1 MSSVLEPTPK
11 EFRAV
16 MERVLDFSETVL
28 ARGAGARVSD
38 SSRIDEMLTRLDEK
52 EPARADLDELLTTLA
67 AAAATGSDHLHP
79 GFLAYVPIAGAPI
92 SAVADYL
99 AALLNPYVGVQWDS
113 PAMVQ
118 MEWNALRW
126 MSRLFGYPEQARG
139 VFTSGG
145 SLANFTAVVTARHA
159 RLGNNYAQG
168 RIFMSDQTH
177 HSIER
182 AALISGVKPE
192 CIVTVP
198 TDANLRL
205 DVGALDEALTDAGT
219 SDEPPFLV
227 IANAGTT
234 NTGAVDPIREIVD
247 LAHRHGAWVHVDGAY
262 GGVFVLTQHG
272 RRILQGIDQA
282 DSITLDPHKGFFL
295 SMGLG
300 CVLVK
305 EGAAMRAAYMAE
317 AAYLSPADDTS
328 SLPNFADYS
337 LELTRPFRGLRLWL
351 ALKLYGWEPFA
362 QALETNR
369 SLAVRLHQHLSEDP
383 RFDVPWKPDLSTV
396 AFRLRDRDDA
406 ATLRLMKAINQ
417 RGRVLLS
424 STTIGGRSYIRACF
438 LSHRSSD
445 ATLDNLLADIRE
457 CLAT

>member
-28 ARGAGARVSD
+28 ARGAGARASD
-38 SSRIDEMLTRLDEK
+38 SSGIDEMLTRLDEK

-79 GFLAYVPIAGAPI
+79 GFLAYVPIAGAPV

-118 MEWNALRW
+118 LEWNALRW
-126 MSRLFGYPEQARG
+126 MSRLLGYPEQARG
-139 VFTSGG
+139 VFTS
-145 SLANFTAVVTARHA
+145 
-159 RLGNNYAQG
+159 
-168 RIFMSDQTH
+168 
-177 HSIER
+177 
-182 AALISGVKPE
+182 
-192 CIVTVP
+192 
-198 TDANLRL
+198 
-205 DVGALDEALTDAGT
+205 
-219 SDEPPFLV
+219 
-227 IANAGTT
+227 
-234 NTGAVDPIREIVD
+234 
-247 LAHRHGAWVHVDGAY
+247 

-282 DSITLDPHKGFFL
+282 DSITLDPHKAFFL

-383 RFDVPWKPDLSTV
+383 RC
-396 AFRLRDRDDA
+396 DA
-406 ATLRLMKAINQ
+406 R
-417 RGRVLLS
+417 
-424 STTIGGRSYIRACF
+424 
-438 LSHRSSD
+438 
-445 ATLDNLLADIRE
+445 
-457 CLAT
+457 

>member
-28 ARGAGARVSD
+28 ARGAGARASD

-79 GFLAYVPIAGAPI
+79 GFLAYVPIAGAPV

-118 MEWNALRW
+118 LEWNALRW

-219 SDEPPFLV
+219 SDATAIPRHSKCRNDE
-227 IANAGTT
+227 
-234 NTGAVDPIREIVD
+234 
-247 LAHRHGAWVHVDGAY
+247 HRRRRSDSGNRGPCPSPRRLGPCRWRLRRCLRAY
-262 GGVFVLTQHG
+262 
-272 RRILQGIDQA
+272 
-282 DSITLDPHKGFFL
+282 
-295 SMGLG
+295 
-300 CVLVK
+300 
-305 EGAAMRAAYMAE
+305 
-317 AAYLSPADDTS
+317 PA
-328 SLPNFADYS
+328 
-337 LELTRPFRGLRLWL
+337 R
-351 ALKLYGWEPFA
+351 
-362 QALETNR
+362 
-369 SLAVRLHQHLSEDP
+369 SEDSAGNRP
-383 RFDVPWKPDLSTV
+383 G
-396 AFRLRDRDDA
+396 RLDHA
-406 ATLRLMKAINQ
+406 
-417 RGRVLLS
+417 
-424 STTIGGRSYIRACF
+424 
-438 LSHRSSD
+438 
-445 ATLDNLLADIRE
+445 
-457 CLAT
+457 